1 MTTCPT
7 GMATSPFT
15 RANAVTLP
23 SPRVNEAEWRVISV
37 SRLIVVVL
45 FFLAVFVGLGLG
57 ALGVPSEVAIASGL
71 IVTGAGLVV
80 AGMQPSLK
88 QLKERLPVNTSV
100 VGVAFA
106 AVGAVL
112 FAAGLAA

>member
-1 MTTCPT
+1 
-7 GMATSPFT
+7 MA
-15 RANAVTLP
+15 
-23 SPRVNEAEWRVISV
+23 
-37 SRLIVVVL
+37 RLFIVVL
-45 FFLAVFVGLGLG
+45 FFVAVFVGFGLG

-71 IVTGAGLVV
+71 VVTGVALVV
-80 AGMQPSLK
+80 AGLQPSLK

-112 FAAGLAA
+112 FVAGLAA